1 MLSQN
6 TEWKPSTNNP
16 DYLWK
21 KFNGR
26 MVSVCQNKFTGKW
39 NLCVDGKWFN
49 NVGQTRQEAV
59 VAFDSD
65 PARWM
70 AEVAE
75 IPQETE
81 PVPSNSF
88 LGDARVVS
96 QLEALLIFLGESNLT
111 EVRKAL
117 NKALDALRQN
127 MVIK

>member
-1 MLSQN
+1 MFTQN
-6 TEWKPSTNNP
+6 TEWKPSNNNP

-21 KFNGR
+21 KYMGR
-26 MVSVCQNKFTGKW
+26 MVTVCKNKYTGKW

-59 VAFDSD
+59 AAFDSD

-81 PVPSNSF
+81 PAPSTSF
-88 LGDARVVS
+88 SGDARAVVS
-96 QLEALLIFLGESNLT
+96 HLEALLAVFGDQNVA

-117 NKALDALRQN
+117 NQALDALR
-127 MVIK
+127 